1 MEQIVSAVM
10 DAVHRAGLVEVE
22 VSARH
27 VHLSQADVEVL
38 FGPGARLEPKR
49 PLSQPGQFLSEQ
61 RVTLVGPKGR
71 KERVAVLGPARKA
84 TQVELSKSD
93 CMELGVKAP
102 VRESGDV
109 AGSGA
114 ITIEGPCG
122 TLELKEGVIIAH
134 NHIHVTAP
142 DSKLLDL
149 KDKQRVSVA
158 VMSERPVIFQDVII
172 RVSTEFSCKMH
183 IDVDEANA
191 APVGSRLK
199 VGVDLGTAYIV
210 LVVLDEENNPVACE
224 KQAAQVLRDGVV
236 VDYTGA
242 LRIVRSLKEKLEA
255 RLGTELVNC
264 AIAMPAGTESS
275 VKTHQYV
282 AEGAGLEVTNILDEP
297 SAANAIY
304 QIEDGVVVDIG
315 GGTTGLAI
323 LKEGKVV
330 QIEDE
335 PTGGTHLTLV
345 LSGNY
350 HVSFEEAEA
359 IKQDYKRHR
368 EILPVVRPVVEKMA
382 TIVSRYVDKA
392 HTDTIY
398 LCGGTCCL
406 TGIEDIFQ
414 KVTGIRTIKP
424 ANPFLVTPTGI
435 AMNCTLE

>member
-102 VRESGDV
+102 VR
-109 AGSGA
+109 A

-191 APVGSRLK
+191 ALVSGFT
-199 VGVDLGTAYIV
+199 LGKI
-210 LVVLDEENNPVACE
+210 
-224 KQAAQVLRDGVV
+224 
-236 VDYTGA
+236 
-242 LRIVRSLKEKLEA
+242 
-255 RLGTELVNC
+255 
-264 AIAMPAGTESS
+264 
-275 VKTHQYV
+275 
-282 AEGAGLEVTNILDEP
+282 
-297 SAANAIY
+297 
-304 QIEDGVVVDIG
+304 
-315 GGTTGLAI
+315 
-323 LKEGKVV
+323 
-330 QIEDE
+330 
-335 PTGGTHLTLV
+335 
-345 LSGNY
+345 
-350 HVSFEEAEA
+350 
-359 IKQDYKRHR
+359 
-368 EILPVVRPVVEKMA
+368 
-382 TIVSRYVDKA
+382 
-392 HTDTIY
+392 
-398 LCGGTCCL
+398 
-406 TGIEDIFQ
+406 
-414 KVTGIRTIKP
+414 IR
-424 ANPFLVTPTGI
+424 
-435 AMNCTLE
+435 